1 MVVAHVYEAAPPKK
15 RASAVKYARKRF
27 EENMSR
33 PLYELG
39 MNLSEASYGNV
50 QANARLK
57 ESVATPDFP
66 NLFNQLTAYGML
78 GQYAELPSTW
88 PAYAD
93 RVTVSDFR
101 AQRLM
106 EWDDDWSQMPEQN
119 GGFPRNSHALA
130 RIPELTEYP
139 TFSLT
144 EAERSYYVAKYGA
157 RFPFSFEV
165 FRNDEFQ
172 IIQDLPSRMA
182 LRANQT
188 EDIAATSV
196 LASPTGPAAPFFNTD
211 QDFGPHVP
219 PGNYVPGN
227 PELSIDAIRTAIENI
242 TMRRV
247 NGRMVTVQ
255 HFALVVPPSLEFRA
269 RELTTDSQF
278 LTVEPRGDGEVRYN
292 TTNVVAGRFTV
303 VVNQFLPLVDQSDNS
318 VNTWYLVPM
327 GGTDGTRRAIVM
339 AFLTGE
345 EVPDLRV
352 NSDTGS
358 AIGGGAIDPMRGSFS
373 HDDVQF
379 RVRHILGATG
389 LDNAPVAVSL
399 GTNEDS

>member
-1 MVVAHVYEAAPPKK
+1 MTLAHVYEAAPPKHRANAVK
-15 RASAVKYARKRF
+15 RARANF
-27 EENMSR
+27 EKQMTK
-33 PLYELG
+33 PLYDLG
-39 MNLSEASYGNV
+39 MNLSEAAQGDIR
-50 QANARLK
+50 ANARLK

-66 NLFNQLTAYGML
+66 LLFNQLTAYGML

-88 PAYAD
+88 PSFAS
-93 RVTVSDFR
+93 RVTVNDFR
-101 AQRLM
+101 AQRLL

-139 TFSLT
+139 TFTLT

-172 IIQDLPSRMA
+172 VIQDLPGRMA

-188 EDIAATSV
+188 EDVAATSV
-196 LASPTGPAAPFFNTD
+196 LATPDGPAAPYFNTT
-211 QDFGPHVP
+211 QDFGPHVA

-227 PELSIDAIRTAIENI
+227 PELSIDALRTAIEHI

-255 HFALVVPPSLEFRA
+255 RFALVVPPSLEFRA
-269 RELTTDSQF
+269 RELTTDAQF
-278 LTVEPRGDGEVRYN
+278 MTVEPRGEGEVRYN
-292 TTNVVAGRFTV
+292 TPNVVAGRFTV
-303 VVNQFLPLVDQSDNS
+303 VVNQFLPLIDQSDNAAT
-318 VNTWYLVPM
+318 TWYLVPM
-327 GGTDGTRRAIVM
+327 GGTDGARRAIVM

-345 EVPDLRV
+345 ETPDLRV

-379 RVRHILGATG
+379 RVRHVLGAVG
-389 LDNAPVAVSL
+389 LENAPSAVSL
-399 GTNEDS
+399 GTNDDS